1 MVEQHLG
8 FCLLF
13 IGDGRVGGSEV
24 WGIGGVVVGE
34 WEVRSLGVCL
44 FVFWVVLFCFVD
56 GCVLFCLEVCS

>member
-44 FVFWVVLFCFVD
+44 FVFWVVFM
-56 GCVLFCLEVCS
+56 